1 MYELDGFIVGTC
13 IFVSLFLVD
22 ALFNEPFFERLVM
35 PLLLEFALL
44 DFQFL
49 TEQFQGVA
57 HRCFQNFGYR
67 GKARLVLLDYA
78 GIGRNGNLTVGKCV
92 QCIDCNI
99 GRNAR
104 LKFYQNFGI
113 FGGVVVNFPDF
124 YLVLL
129 VGFQYGVDD
138 SAGCL
143 SVWNLLDCQ
152 GFLINLF
159 DAGTDEQF
167 STALTVVVAAHID
180 KTASGE
186 VGIKLHGL
194 VAEHCNTAV
203 EQFVE
208 VVRQNYRVETYGNTF
223 DALSKQQ
230 RELYRQV
237 YRFLLTTVV

>member
-44 DFQFL
+44 YFQFL

-57 HRCFQNFGYR
+57 HRSLKDFGYR

-203 EQFVE
+203 EQLVE
-208 VVRQNYRVETYGNTF
+208 VVRKNYRVETYGNTF
-223 DALSKQQ
+223 YALSKQK